1 MPESACPAGSI
12 SSALAEHEAVC
23 RALAEPGIYP
33 HPVTALRRVDT
44 HISTVFLTGQW
55 AYKLKKPLDLGFL
68 DFTTLARRRRA
79 CRREVALNRR
89 FSNGVYEGLLAVTAE
104 NHGGFALDGRG
115 RAVQAAVRMRQ
126 LPEAASLR
134 QRLLNGRMREK
145 EIRRIGA
152 YLAHCHA
159 SAARSRAIDRFGGPK
174 TIAFNCRENVIQIA
188 PFAGPLVDPQ
198 RLAFIEQVGLAF
210 LHNRR
215 AVFRRRRAEGRIR
228 DGHGD
233 LRCEHIY
240 FYRGI
245 QVIDCIEFNQRFRYG
260 DVALDLAFLTMDM
273 THLGFADHARCLLE
287 AYAVTAADPGL
298 FAVLDFY
305 AAYRA
310 MVRLKIA
317 CLVASQMPQAD
328 KPRAEAKLYLD
339 QAYRCALQFSR
350 PVLWVV
356 CGLPASGKS
365 TLARGLHQALDW
377 DWLRSDALRD
387 QCRPADGAIPAYGQA
402 CYRRQWRDRVYAR
415 LLGEA
420 QQRLKA
426 GVSVIADAT
435 FSRRK
440 WRGEAAR
447 LAADMDAGLVFV
459 HCRCDEATIRQRL
472 ARRRSGQ
479 DLSDARL
486 AHWPALRDEFEPITE
501 TRPET
506 LVEVST
512 GADADL
518 ALCQALCAAHGRLQE
533 QIRYKF

>member
-1 MPESACPAGSI
+1 MAETSPQPAPDPPDD
-12 SSALAEHEAVC
+12 HEAVC
-23 RALAEPGIYP
+23 RAMAEPAIYP
-33 HPVTALRRVDT
+33 HPVTGLRRVDT
-44 HISTVFLTGQW
+44 HISTVFLTGKW

-68 DFTTLARRRRA
+68 DFTTLAKRRLA

-89 FSNGVYEGLLAVTAE
+89 FSNGVYDGLLTVTAE
-104 NHGGFALDGRG
+104 RDGGFVLDGRG

-134 QRLLNGRMREK
+134 QGLLNGRMREK
-145 EIRRIGA
+145 EIRRIGVF
-152 YLAHCHA
+152 LAHCHA
-159 SAARSRAIDRFGGPK
+159 AAARSRAIDRFGGQK
-174 TIAFNCRENVIQIA
+174 TIAFNCRENLVQIA
-188 PFAGPLVDPQ
+188 PFAGPVVDPQ
-198 RLAFIEQVGLAF
+198 RLAFIDQASLSF
-210 LHNRR
+210 LKNRR
-215 AVFRRRRAEGRIR
+215 AVFRRRRSEGRIR

-273 THLGFADHARCLLE
+273 THLGFADFTRCLLE
-287 AYAVTAADPGL
+287 AYALTAEDPGL

-317 CLVASQMPQAD
+317 CLVASQMPGVD
-328 KPRAEAKLYLD
+328 KPRSEARLYLD
-339 QAYRCALQFSR
+339 QAYRYALQFSR

-365 TLARGLHQALDW
+365 TLARALHQALDW
-377 DWLRSDALRD
+377 DWIRSDALRD
-387 QCRPADGAIPAYGQA
+387 PCRPADGGIPAYGQA

-415 LLGEA
+415 LLGEV

-426 GVSVIADAT
+426 GASVIADAT

-440 WRGEAAR
+440 WRREAAR
-447 LAADMDAGLVFV
+447 LAADLAAGLVFI
-459 HCRCDEATIRQRL
+459 HCRCDEATARQRL
-472 ARRRSGQ
+472 ARRRDGQ
-479 DLSDARL
+479 DVSDARL
-486 AHWPALRDEFEPITE
+486 SHWPELRDEFEPVTE
-501 TRPET
+501 IRPET
-506 LVEVST
+506 LVEVNT
-512 GADADL
+512 GGPVQV
-518 ALCQALCAAHGRLQE
+518 ALCRALCAAHGRLQE
-533 QIRYKF
+533 QIRNTY